1 MLLFPRENL
10 FPTRRHTALAA
21 LRLTIHFRK
30 LHKYHAPSF
39 VQCVVHWKG
48 RLMVHFTEIQFLC
61 SGLVKVLCVVHW
73 IVHWM
78 VMRWEGTFKY
88 ILLYFCTLSHHCIA
102 LLVTEG
108 WWGEG
113 GLGHW
118 RLLWLPTQAACL
130 ENRWWEDETRN
141 IYFARILT
149 IFVLERK
156 INLSIGDEPFI
167 PTRYGKSVKNSAD
180 GL

>member
-21 LRLTIHFRK
+21 LRLTIHFSNVLCIEK
-30 LHKYHAPSF
+30 AVWWCISLKYN
-39 VQCVVHWKG
+39 
-48 RLMVHFTEIQFLC
+48 FLC
-61 SGLVKVLCVVHW
+61 SGLVKVLCV
-73 IVHWM
+73 VHWM